1 MSFNSDMTNL
11 ADAIRSK
18 AQLSEPLTIRE
29 MAEAVSSIQTGSDV
43 EFGILTA
50 DGTFQGLDL
59 TGDAPVISGETKP
72 ANIVTYAVP
81 DPERVPLTFT
91 ALSDYAEIYLREQY
105 TLGVTVPEKTIYY
118 KRSGMAGFEPYSFN
132 DTIVQKKGETVQFK
146 GDGGSLAGEDYHYRF
161 RMSGPWA
168 ASGSVMSLL
177 GFAESVTPYAFRGL
191 FAYCSELTVAPEL
204 PATDLA
210 EHCYESM
217 FFRCTGLTA
226 APELPATE
234 LASQCYREMFSGCS
248 NLSYVKAAFTK
259 WNANHTQ
266 GWLDGTAASG
276 TFVKPTTLEDKRGS
290 NFIPAGWTVQDV

>member
-43 EFGILTA
+43 EFGIITA

-81 DPERVPLTFT
+81 EPEQVPLTFT
-91 ALSDYAEIYLREQY
+91 ALEDGAAIQLDQIT
-105 TLGVTVPEKTIYY
+105 TLPVVPGAPVLFFKTSYMTGFESYGLGNSIVLEKGSTVKFKGVT
-118 KRSGMAGFEPYSFN
+118 GMLS
-132 DTIVQKKGETVQFK
+132 
-146 GDGGSLAGEDYHYRF
+146 GEDYNYRF
-161 RMSGPWA
+161 RMNGKWA
-168 ASGSVMSLL
+168 ASGSIMSLL

-191 FAYCSELTVAPEL
+191 FAYCSELTAAPEL
-204 PATDLA
+204 PATDLR
-210 EHCYESM
+210 EHCYAAM

-248 NLSYVKAAFTK
+248 NLGYVKAAFTK

-266 GWLDGTAASG
+266 WWLDGTAEVG
-276 TFVKPTTLEDKRGS
+276 TFVKPTALEDKRGS
-290 NFIPAGWTVQDV
+290 SFIPAGWTVQDV